1 MNFLFR
7 REMVVGEP
15 IRITI
20 PSSQA
25 KNGGSQGSHPTLQR
39 AQTIGQQQFPKS
51 SNPSNEK
58 PDSQTTH
65 QKILSRFA
73 NGQGPKGPIVPGSVG
88 QASGHTR
95 QKSDSSQNGQ
105 PGFNVS
111 IVGPTGSN
119 QPVNKSNQ
127 NTGNII
133 ILLIAFSIFKK
144 LKCLSKVTSDFQTR
158 KRHLYLNHADG
169 DRRHF
174 RSVDIFGEPIFFGDS
189 MFSESRYF
197 RKVDSYRK

>member
-133 ILLIAFSIFKK
+133 ILLIAFSILKK

-169 DRRHF
+169 DR
-174 RSVDIFGEPIFFGDS
+174 
-189 MFSESRYF
+189 
-197 RKVDSYRK
+197 

>member
-1 MNFLFR
+1 MTKMNYIFR

-25 KNGGSQGSHPTLQR
+25 KNGGSHGSHPTLQR

-51 SNPSNEK
+51 PSNEK

-65 QKILSRFA
+65 QKILSKFA
-73 NGQGPKGPIVPGSVG
+73 NGQGPKGPIVPI
-88 QASGHTR
+88 QTEHIR
-95 QKSDSSQNGQ
+95 QKSDSNGQNGQ

-119 QPVNKSNQ
+119 QPVNKMATQ

-133 ILLIAFSIFKK
+133 ILFIAIFY
-144 LKCLSKVTSDFQTR
+144 FQKSLNNSR
-158 KRHLYLNHADG
+158 K
-169 DRRHF
+169 
-174 RSVDIFGEPIFFGDS
+174 
-189 MFSESRYF
+189 
-197 RKVDSYRK
+197 

>member
-1 MNFLFR
+1 MNFLLKQDKSVPSSLGTRRIMKYSPYRISVIRCSFLLQVDSILIELRWKMNFLFR

-25 KNGGSQGSHPTLQR
+25 KNGGAQGSHPTLQR

-73 NGQGPKGPIVPGSVG
+73 NGQGPKGPIVPGSAG

-119 QPVNKSNQ
+119 QPVNKSTNQ

-133 ILLIAFSIFKK
+133 ILLIAFF
-144 LKCLSKVTSDFQTR
+144 
-158 KRHLYLNHADG
+158 
-169 DRRHF
+169 
-174 RSVDIFGEPIFFGDS
+174 
-189 MFSESRYF
+189 YF
-197 RKVDSYRK
+197 